1 MNDLA
6 AVERDLVE
14 FLAVKA
20 SADTERIE
28 ELYCRTKRRFDF
40 RSAGFRDLLLNTI
53 PDLFACLIPGTDDA
67 ALFARYRLVQLPYLY
82 RMVSY
87 EVQERRAGRSLAD
100 QVGRPEEIASW
111 SPHYR
116 QGVEGMWLLDYGC
129 GTASRSFDFARR
141 HGVNV
146 ILVDLDT
153 MGLEFAAWRM
163 HKHGINCRTVAVTP
177 EIPHPVLPPCDLA
190 ALFNAIEHVRKPAT
204 VLENIH
210 QALPAG
216 GCLKINNIRHQQQVE
231 WQHLTPDMKEARAWL
246 AAHVEQVSPTVFRK
260 KPDG

>member
-1 MNDLA
+1 MSDLA
-6 AVERDLVE
+6 AVEVDLIEYLAFKTNVE
-14 FLAVKA
+14 VGRVE
-20 SADTERIE
+20 T
-28 ELYCRTKRRFDF
+28 LYRQTKRRFDF
-40 RSAGFRDLLLNTI
+40 RSAGFRNLLLNTI
-53 PDLFACLIPGTDDA
+53 PDLFACMVPGTDDA

-87 EVQERRAGRSLAD
+87 EVQERRAGCSLAD
-100 QVGRPEEIASW
+100 QIGQPEEIAGW
-111 SPHYR
+111 SPRYR

-216 GCLKINNIRHQQQVE
+216 GCLKINNIRHQQMVE
-231 WQHLTPDMKEARAWL
+231 WQHLNPDMKEARAWL
-246 AAHVEQVSPTVFRK
+246 AAHTEQVSPTVFRK